1 MFKTDAKPE
10 EIYDIFKSFKKEYYK
25 DEYIKKLT
33 ETDFRYK
40 ILMREIKHVP
50 KFYEVV
56 NNRDTSRYL
65 GNPLP
70 NWGPKAKAKWIKYAV
85 KKLIL

>member
-1 MFKTDAKPE
+1 
-10 EIYDIFKSFKKEYYK
+10 
-25 DEYIKKLT
+25 
-33 ETDFRYK
+33 
-40 ILMREIKHVP
+40 MREIKHVP

-85 KKLIL
+85 KKLILQQRG